1 MVRRACDCRAKPL
14 EALPPAA
21 HPGHGLAASETVPMR
36 KPSTVEPYAGKP
48 PVRFGGRRGQKS
60 SLPLSPISAEAVLES
75 ISLGSWVLGRDNWDV
90 SDEVWKKYIGD
101 QKPEIP
107 HDRRVGQ
114 SAHGPIDPAL
124 RRRRGISAPTG
135 VQVSGQRRGE
145 DSAAA
150 SLVYVFEHAPFPNG
164 RLPGGLAADLI
175 HSRPGVA
182 NSLLAGK
189 NAGNFDRFSLFC
201 DNPSRKHSRIQQF
214 AAEFPTRCNS
224 QAGGHPS
231 SFGAGIV

>member
-14 EALPPAA
+14 EALPPAV

-150 SLVYVFEHAPFPNG
+150 SLVCVFRACSVPQRSAPRRLG
-164 RLPGGLAADLI
+164 RG
-175 HSRPGVA
+175 S
-182 NSLLAGK
+182 NSQSPWRG
-189 NAGNFDRFSLFC
+189 
-201 DNPSRKHSRIQQF
+201 
-214 AAEFPTRCNS
+214 EFP
-224 QAGGHPS
+224 AGREKCREFRPIQP
-231 SFGAGIV
+231 FLR